1 MLKKTLLS
9 AAIASTF
16 ALSGCLDSSPDTG
29 ENAGSVTNPD
39 TSTAVYPIFSPAE
52 SKLPIPNDLIFDSEA
67 GDGSF
72 SVSDTSPPVTTALNG
87 LSGASTIAPID
98 ISLSGLIDPASIKGP
113 GDADQNVWLIAL
125 DYASGDPVQGLS
137 NQEPPNVAGVA
148 TPPVP
153 ADIVAAQPTYTVEH
167 KVLDGNSTIRIHPVS
182 SPLAER
188 TRFVVAITNGIT
200 DTQGNAIVPS
210 PGAAGYEALTK
221 SDAEVPLNG
230 ALAALA
236 PVRALI
242 NGLWETTSLG
252 LINAV
257 RGLVYSQPP
266 LTEDN
271 IALTYSFTT
280 SDDEK
285 VLDYIAEPTNWLE
298 DRIEDLIKVTA
309 AKAAVA
315 GGASDY
321 ATVAG
326 AVGTAY
332 NDWRASDLSPAL
344 AVCDAAGG
352 GDSGVA
358 CAADTLY
365 TNLLGGTATFT
376 SQPTATT
383 ITMNGAALD
392 VTDVV
397 PTLKFDAV
405 TNPSGIPEDTV
416 LVDQGKLTIPYY
428 SGAPVGFPT
437 PPTETTAA
445 AGAGLPLKYASWEP
459 DVTLATTL
467 NITFY
472 CSGLAI
478 PQGFTAP
485 ALGSTDQLDCS
496 DPMNPPSD
504 PADFDTPPASEV
516 VNYIFPFP
524 TKQEDV
530 TIPVLA
536 IYPDPAAVPAT
547 TLKTM
552 MWGHGLTGDRSNAL
566 GFGSL
571 LVAQGVANAGATAGE
586 SLNAVI
592 AIDEPLHGV
601 VSGALEASAF
611 GAVERHFGFQDAG
624 AGATNP
630 PALIEDGGSGSMFIN
645 LESFLTARDNNRQH
659 VLDLFTVRKSLPATT
674 LSGHTL
680 TGNYFYSG
688 HSLGTINSQAFVAI
702 ANDTAATDDNI
713 TAAAFF
719 TPGGGIARFFENSPA
734 FGGILADGLAANGVT
749 PDTSNYQAY
758 LNVFQAAFDSVDAVS
773 FADRFA
779 GTTPVNYFLA
789 ANDLVIPVDVSE
801 ASRTFQSVTTPGGN
815 TISGSVA
822 YLSGAEPLVA
832 LSGATAL
839 PTTVGNQPITQA
851 VARYKPCSATH
862 STPSLPDGSDVP
874 DAATYSNN
882 AFVENLSH
890 TVGLIASDGAAVKI
904 TANFASLQQD
914 LPLPALIL
922 DEASGCTP

>member
-221 SDAEVPLNG
+221 TDAEVPLNG

-285 VLDYIAEPTNWLE
+285 VLDYIAEPTNWLN
-298 DRIEDLIKVTA
+298 DRIQDLIKVGA
-309 AKAAVA
+309 AKAAVE
-315 GGASDY
+315 GGAGDY
-321 ATVAG
+321 ATVKATVDG
-326 AVGTAY
+326 AYSA
-332 NDWRASDLSPAL
+332 WLPSSLSPAL
-344 AVCDAAGG
+344 AGCDAAPA
-352 GDSGVA
+352 GDARVT
-358 CAADTLY
+358 CAANGLY
-365 TNLLGGTATFT
+365 GALGGTATFT
-376 SQPTATT
+376 SQPTTTT
-383 ITMNGAALD
+383 ITMNGVPTD
-392 VTDVV
+392 VTAVV
-397 PTLKFDAV
+397 PSLAG
-405 TNPSGIPEDTV
+405 SIPADTV
-416 LVDQGKLTIPYY
+416 WVDQGKLTIPYY
-428 SGAPVGFPT
+428 SGAPSGFPT

-530 TIPVLA
+530 TIPMLA
-536 IYPDPAAVPAT
+536 IYPNPAMTGGAQN
-547 TLKTM
+547 LKTM

-571 LVAQGVANAGATAGE
+571 LVANSLSNA
-586 SLNAVI
+586 SLHAVI

-680 TGNYFYSG
+680 TDNYFYSG

-734 FGGILADGLAANGVT
+734 FASTLADGLAANGIT
-749 PDTSNYQAY
+749 PETSNYQAY

-773 FADRFA
+773 FADRFDGA
-779 GTTPVNYFLA
+779 TPVNYFVA
-789 ANDLVIPVDVSE
+789 ANDLVIPVDISE
-801 ASRTFQSVTTPGGN
+801 ESRTFQSVTSPGGN
-815 TISGSVA
+815 TVSGSVA

-839 PTTVGNQPITQA
+839 TTTAGNQAITQA

-874 DAATYSNN
+874 DAATYGNN

-890 TVGLIASDGAAVKI
+890 TVGLIASDGAAV
-904 TANFASLQQD
+904 TVTPNFASLQQD